1 MFHKSKLGRFGDG
14 LPCDR
19 DGYVPERGDVQGRF
33 NFDGDLDWD
42 EFVASAVA
50 ATDAATAALSTWRQ
64 SGKNLSLPEA
74 SPAT

>member
-1 MFHKSKLGRFGDG
+1 MFHKSSLGRFGDG

-19 DGYVPERGDVQGRF
+19 DGYVPERGDVQGHF

-64 SGKNLSLPEA
+64 SGKNLSLTEA
-74 SPAT
+74 SPAP